1 MLQVA
6 ISAECVEA
14 ALAAGELAC
23 PACSGRLS
31 PWGFGRA
38 REVWLSRDVRML
50 RPRRARCG
58 GCETT
63 HVLSPSWAVPRRRD
77 GAEVIG
83 EALRLAA
90 IGVGHRRIASQLG
103 RPEGT
108 VRGWLRAAR
117 RHAGGLRACATRW
130 LVVLDPEPGAVTPA
144 GSCPG
149 RRGRGDHARRSC
161 LGAAV
166 RPRRDRTMGSGGVAD
181 RRAAAAVATVPRA
194 RASGAGS
201 SSSSCARRRRVKR
214 RHSRRWARV
223 RLSALDARRRRS
235 YPPHGEGFER
245 LNVRLRMTSFSFV
258 PATPMLTYSST
269 GMFKLS
275 GAQHWGKPNVRLDRG
290 VGGNR
295 CQSALPCGARRLLP
309 TRPQHACGW
318 TVS

>member
-130 LVVLDPEPGAVTPA
+130 LVVLDPEPAAVTPA
-144 GSCPG
+144 GSAL
-149 RRGRGDHARRSC
+149 GDAVEAIM
-161 LGAAV
+161 LAV
-166 RPRRDRTMGSGGVAD
+166 RAWVLRFGRDEIG
-181 RRAAAAVATVPRA
+181 PWA
-194 RASGAGS
+194 RA
-201 SSSSCARRRRVKR
+201 V
-214 RHSRRWARV
+214 W
-223 RLSALDARRRRS
+223 
-235 YPPHGEGFER
+235 
-245 LNVRLRMTSFSFV
+245 
-258 PATPMLTYSST
+258 LT
-269 GMFKLS
+269 
-275 GAQHWGKPNVRLDRG
+275 
-290 VGGNR
+290 GG
-295 CQSALPCGARRLLP
+295 LLP
-309 TRPQHACGW
+309 P
-318 TVS
+318 